1 MGDGAGL
8 ERRRSLLL
16 VLLLMLSLISTTQ
29 AQGGAVLIDETSFSL
44 ADGTTVDVED
54 VGATLELSEVLG
66 SSANVSIVLSVQTL
80 EGEEVSNQTQALTE
94 FASGEL
100 RNVSITFTGL
110 PYGHSVLTASLIGE
124 VGTTNGPLVDSV
136 SASVQRL
143 RPLAITLGGPGSVVP
158 EGVDATGQS
167 TGNLTLHDGDH
178 LALEFPIINNGD
190 VNWTGGA
197 AVDVRSGVYHET
209 VSLVNLSVDASS
221 SFVVRAEPALM
232 LSEGPVDW
240 WVNLTGDLG
249 DEPGTHA
256 LNGTWSVG
264 PPPLPLLNGHLSSDA
279 DDVQAGEPLTFSL
292 TVWNNGSV
300 PFSGSINCGNGAEV
314 LFDSGSFSQLP
325 GTSGNWTFTTSAKPM
340 TVSCTSTG
348 DRIDDASALPSG
360 TVVDMPSGV
369 FESAGSSAPTL
380 SGGPWHK
387 GDDVAANLLLRNV
400 GVEEGRVRLVLTVG
414 QSISR
419 GAWVV
424 LDDGSAGEVAANV
437 QFLDEGQQSLVWT
450 LESDNGLITG
460 ASSGNI
466 SVFVQPQQ
474 SVAVDIVDVESTA
487 DDGMKFSV
495 VLTLDAGVARTVKL
509 QLGYETGGA
518 TVFLQE
524 NNVELQQGAH
534 TFDFAF
540 GEVSAE
546 RLVAQIAPV
555 GWLIGPG
562 PLTATASLPDD
573 ATQFWLEFSSTTDP
587 IRPVVGDEV
596 RVELT
601 LRQSGPLLDE
611 RGELWVIDAYG
622 TQLAKVTSPLWNGA
636 DETTA
641 SVSITW
647 PKGSNVGLRAMWQV
661 NGDLVVAETTYVSG
675 DVVVESSTDWPL
687 AAIVW
692 GVALGGALVLVLRL
706 QSRRNELAVTA
717 STSSSSTKP
726 SPAPS
731 ATEEKREVSCPACD
745 RRLRVPVS
753 YAGTIGCPDCGHKFA
768 VEASTTPPPVSS
780 KPVEEEDEVEVV
792 EEAPET
798 QPEKVEVGCPA
809 CDQTLRIPRSYQGS
823 VRCPACTNIFKAQDV
838 TRG

>member
-44 ADGTTVDVED
+44 TNGTTVDVED

-66 SSANVSIVLSVQTL
+66 SSANVSIVLSIQTM
-80 EGEEVSNQTQALTE
+80 EGEEVSNQTQALPE

-124 VGTTNGPLVDSV
+124 VGATNGPLVDSV

-197 AVDVRSGVYHET
+197 AVEIRSGAFHET
-209 VSLVNLSVDASS
+209 VSLVDLSVGASS
-221 SFVVRAEPALM
+221 SLVVRAEPELM

-256 LNGTWSVG
+256 LNGTWSAG
-264 PPPLPLLNGHLSSDA
+264 PPPLPLLNGHLASDA

-300 PFSGSINCGNGAEV
+300 PFFGSITCGNGAEV
-314 LFDSGSFSQLP
+314 LFDSGSFSQSP

-387 GDDVAANLLLRNV
+387 GDDVTANLLLRNV

-414 QSISR
+414 QSTSR
-419 GAWVV
+419 GDWVV
-424 LDDGSAGEVAANV
+424 LDDGSAGEVAASV
-437 QFLDEGQQSLVWT
+437 QFLDQGQQSLVWT

-474 SVAVDIVDVESTA
+474 SVAVDIIDVESTA

-540 GEVSAE
+540 GEVAAE
-546 RLVAQIAPV
+546 RLVVQISPV
-555 GWLIGPG
+555 SWLIGPG
-562 PLTATASLPDD
+562 PLTATAALPDD
-573 ATQFWLEFSSTTDP
+573 ATQFWLEFSSTTEP

-611 RGELWVIDAYG
+611 RGDLWVIDAYG
-622 TQLAKVTSPLWNGA
+622 TQLAKVTSPSWNGA
-636 DETTA
+636 EETTV

-661 NGDLVVAETTYVSG
+661 NGDLVAAETTYVSG
-675 DVVVESSTDWPL
+675 DVVVENSNEWPI

-692 GVALGGALVLVLRL
+692 GVAFGGAVVLVLRL
-706 QSRRNELAVTA
+706 QSRRKELATTS

-726 SPAPS
+726 STVSLAS
-731 ATEEKREVSCPACD
+731 EEKRQVSCPACD

-768 VEASTTPPPVSS
+768 VEASTTPPPASS
-780 KPVEEEDEVEVV
+780 KPAEEEDEVEVV

-798 QPEKVEVGCPA
+798 SPEKVEVSCPA
-809 CDQTLRIPRSYQGS
+809 CSQTLRIPRSYQGS

-838 TRG
+838 VSQ

>member
-44 ADGTTVDVED
+44 TNGTTVDVED

-66 SSANVSIVLSVQTL
+66 SSANVSIVLSIQTM
-80 EGEEVSNQTQALTE
+80 EGEEVSNQTQALPE

-124 VGTTNGPLVDSV
+124 VGATNGPLVDSV

-197 AVDVRSGVYHET
+197 AVEIRSGAFHET
-209 VSLVNLSVDASS
+209 VSLVDLSVGASS
-221 SFVVRAEPALM
+221 SLVVRAEPELM

-256 LNGTWSVG
+256 LNGTWSAG
-264 PPPLPLLNGHLSSDA
+264 PPPLPLLNGHLASDA

-300 PFSGSINCGNGAEV
+300 PFFGSITCGNGAEV
-314 LFDSGSFSQLP
+314 LFDSGSFSQSP

-387 GDDVAANLLLRNV
+387 GDDVTANLLLRNV

-414 QSISR
+414 QSTSR
-419 GAWVV
+419 GDWVV
-424 LDDGSAGEVAANV
+424 LDDGSAGEVAASV
-437 QFLDEGQQSLVWT
+437 QFLDQGQQSLVWT

-474 SVAVDIVDVESTA
+474 SVAVDIIDVESTA

-540 GEVSAE
+540 GEVAAE
-546 RLVAQIAPV
+546 RLVVQISPV
-555 GWLIGPG
+555 SWLIGPG
-562 PLTATASLPDD
+562 PLTATAALPDD
-573 ATQFWLEFSSTTDP
+573 ATQFWLEFSSTTEP

-611 RGELWVIDAYG
+611 RGDLWVIDAYG
-622 TQLAKVTSPLWNGA
+622 TQLAKVTSPSWNGA
-636 DETTA
+636 EETTV

-661 NGDLVVAETTYVSG
+661 NGDLVAAETTYVSG
-675 DVVVESSTDWPL
+675 DVVVENSNEWPI

-706 QSRRNELAVTA
+706 QSRRKELATTS

-726 SPAPS
+726 STAPLAS
-731 ATEEKREVSCPACD
+731 EEKRQVSCPACD

-768 VEASTTPPPVSS
+768 VEASTTPPPTSS
-780 KPVEEEDEVEVV
+780 KPAEEEDEVEVV

-798 QPEKVEVGCPA
+798 SPEKVEVSCPA
-809 CDQTLRIPRSYQGS
+809 CSQTLRIPRSYQGS

-838 TRG
+838 VSQ